1 MNHAPSFST
10 DTPFDK
16 RIKSNLIKDSIKLI
30 HLDSIDREKYYIKQK
45 KLNQK
50 RIEARNPNSTTY
62 HHCNS
67 NINWNVNSNKTLK
80 ELKQQKKE
88 KYLRKREEYEFNQ
101 ITDYVLIYPDNRENS
116 DNYSQI
122 LESAKNIWEEFTSG
136 KKKKKIESDKNN
148 SQILK
153 TIIKKQIKSL
163 VNSPLKHP
171 DRNEMNQNK
180 TSARKNQ
187 KVQLGKSEF
196 TPNNILLS
204 EQEYSP
210 KDDGKNLKKNTNIKH
225 TTSKLFE
232 FLSKKHNEISQF
244 LSSINEKA
252 ELSANTNEKNNKEYN
267 FSNNDMK
274 NKGNA
279 FPSSKIKATKDPKI
293 IHNISFYN
301 RNNFSK
307 FSNRYFFLEK
317 SKFKNSLSLLWRS
330 PSEILEDDPLSMNN
344 YKDKNI
350 YNLSSYK
357 QKNITKQTNKT
368 NDQGKNVNT
377 LPDLFSYRYF

>member
-1 MNHAPSFST
+1 
-10 DTPFDK
+10 
-16 RIKSNLIKDSIKLI
+16 
-30 HLDSIDREKYYIKQK
+30 
-45 KLNQK
+45 
-50 RIEARNPNSTTY
+50 
-62 HHCNS
+62 
-67 NINWNVNSNKTLK
+67 
-80 ELKQQKKE
+80 
-88 KYLRKREEYEFNQ
+88 
-101 ITDYVLIYPDNRENS
+101 
-116 DNYSQI
+116 
-122 LESAKNIWEEFTSG
+122 
-136 KKKKKIESDKNN
+136 
-148 SQILK
+148 
-153 TIIKKQIKSL
+153 
-163 VNSPLKHP
+163 
-171 DRNEMNQNK
+171 
-180 TSARKNQ
+180 
-187 KVQLGKSEF
+187 
-196 TPNNILLS
+196 
-204 EQEYSP
+204 
-210 KDDGKNLKKNTNIKH
+210 
-225 TTSKLFE
+225 
-232 FLSKKHNEISQF
+232 
-244 LSSINEKA
+244 
-252 ELSANTNEKNNKEYN
+252 
-267 FSNNDMK
+267 MK